1 MGPES
6 IILKDES
13 DPSFFRGDF
22 SNLAV
27 SQIDLTIIGSD
38 KT

>member
-13 DPSFFRGDF
+13 DPSFFCGDF
-22 SNLAV
+22 RNLAV
-27 SQIDLTIIGSD
+27 SQIDLAVIGSD